1 MTQLNTINDTESEL
15 VIAVTVSDEEYQ
27 KEYNTELSRISKT
40 AKLDGFRQGKVPTS
54 VIKKKYDGQCHQ
66 RSISNLIELHT
77 QKINLDKKLDLIDS
91 PSVKLLET
99 PSQNKN
105 LSFQVTFNKMPG
117 INLSEIENIKINLP
131 NSDIT
136 DKDIDKVIN
145 NIQQQNTVWA
155 DSSDKSKSL
164 DKVVVDYEGKI
175 NGESFKNNKQE
186 DFSFVI
192 DGIVKGDPAT
202 VGLFNEFSKQCIN
215 RNIGDTVTVS
225 NNMPD
230 DFQDKELAGKTV
242 IYDVK
247 IKKILNGTLPELN
260 KDFFSQLGVTTD
272 NLEEFKNNVK
282 SHMEFELK
290 DKMVS
295 KKYGLVNE
303 QLVNFFKFT
312 PPESMVKKHQLELEQ
327 QYSALKKSDENIDD
341 KLNEIA
347 VKRVKLNILYIKL
360 AKEVNVNISDQ
371 EAIDFCNEQSP
382 SFRQYYSEKLK
393 KDKESTLM
401 DIKNKMVEN
410 AIVDYVLDKASVT
423 KIEKTFAEI
432 MDE

>member
-1 MTQLNTINDTESEL
+1 
-15 VIAVTVSDEEYQ
+15 
-27 KEYNTELSRISKT
+27 
-40 AKLDGFRQGKVPTS
+40 
-54 VIKKKYDGQCHQ
+54 
-66 RSISNLIELHT
+66 
-77 QKINLDKKLDLIDS
+77 
-91 PSVKLLET
+91 
-99 PSQNKN
+99 
-105 LSFQVTFNKMPG
+105 
-117 INLSEIENIKINLP
+117 
-131 NSDIT
+131 
-136 DKDIDKVIN
+136 
-145 NIQQQNTVWA
+145 
-155 DSSDKSKSL
+155 
-164 DKVVVDYEGKI
+164 
-175 NGESFKNNKQE
+175 
-186 DFSFVI
+186 
-192 DGIVKGDPAT
+192 
-202 VGLFNEFSKQCIN
+202 
-215 RNIGDTVTVS
+215 
-225 NNMPD
+225 
-230 DFQDKELAGKTV
+230 
-242 IYDVK
+242 
-247 IKKILNGTLPELN
+247 
-260 KDFFSQLGVTTD
+260 
-272 NLEEFKNNVK
+272 
-282 SHMEFELK
+282 MEFELK

-312 PPESMVKKHQLELEQ
+312 PPVSMVKKHQLELEQ

>member
-145 NIQQQNTVWA
+145 NIQLVHRLLC
-155 DSSDKSKSL
+155 KR
-164 DKVVVDYEGKI
+164 KVRT
-175 NGESFKNNKQE
+175 
-186 DFSFVI
+186 
-192 DGIVKGDPAT
+192 A
-202 VGLFNEFSKQCIN
+202 
-215 RNIGDTVTVS
+215 
-225 NNMPD
+225 
-230 DFQDKELAGKTV
+230 
-242 IYDVK
+242 
-247 IKKILNGTLPELN
+247 
-260 KDFFSQLGVTTD
+260 
-272 NLEEFKNNVK
+272 
-282 SHMEFELK
+282 
-290 DKMVS
+290 
-295 KKYGLVNE
+295 
-303 QLVNFFKFT
+303 
-312 PPESMVKKHQLELEQ
+312 
-327 QYSALKKSDENIDD
+327 
-341 KLNEIA
+341 
-347 VKRVKLNILYIKL
+347 
-360 AKEVNVNISDQ
+360 
-371 EAIDFCNEQSP
+371 
-382 SFRQYYSEKLK
+382 
-393 KDKESTLM
+393 
-401 DIKNKMVEN
+401 
-410 AIVDYVLDKASVT
+410 
-423 KIEKTFAEI
+423 
-432 MDE
+432 